1 MNPIEKVSV
10 VQQAEEEIKKYILSE
25 QVKIGDKLPSEKK
38 FCEEM
43 GIARGSVREALRLLQ
58 AKGYLEISHG
68 KGAVVL
74 RKEELTQEEMATWFQ
89 DNEVELKD
97 VIEVRMAIEP
107 IAVRLAIGRYT
118 PKELEQLKDL
128 HRRAVDAACSH
139 NVMEMGVLDERF
151 HTAIIECSHNK
162 LLISINKEIV
172 KTLKQFRKN
181 TFQIEGNIENCIP
194 YHTAILMAIEEKDVE
209 RAQQKLLEHLEC
221 VASDLEMS
229 KMKTWRKNE
238 ETLETDQ

>member
-1 MNPIEKVSV
+1 MKSIEKVSV
-10 VQQAEEEIKKYILSE
+10 VQLAETEIKKYILSE

-38 FCEEM
+38 FCEEL

-74 RKEELTQEEMATWFQ
+74 RKEEITQEEMAVWFQ

-107 IAVRLAIGRYT
+107 IAVRLAIDRYT
-118 PKELEQLKDL
+118 PKELEQLKDI

-139 NVMEMGVLDERF
+139 SILEMGVLDERF

-229 KMKTWRKNE
+229 KLKTWHKNE
-238 ETLETDQ
+238 DSLEANE